1 MGTPV
6 ESRVIF
12 NPAAGRGNAART
24 LAEWQR
30 LLASR
35 AEFCPTTHAG
45 HAEELAKAAAE
56 SGFRFVAAAGG
67 DGTVHEVANGIL
79 RAKQPDAVLVVL
91 PLGSANDYAHTLHF
105 ELGGKPELAR
115 EPKAVDVG
123 SVRTSDGRERFF
135 INGLGL
141 GFNGAVTL
149 ESRRIHWLRGLPLY
163 GLAFVRAL
171 LFHYATPRMEI
182 RFDDVRRDLPTFAV
196 TVALGRR
203 EGNFVV
209 APQAS
214 LVDGWFDYLHAGS
227 LSRWQVLRFM
237 PRLASGKPLPED
249 YPNMWQGRARQVR
262 VQSTAPLIVHTDG
275 EFFSRPE
282 DDVREL
288 DIALH
293 PAALRVL
300 PNHEAWLRSKL

>member
-12 NPAAGRGNAART
+12 NPAAGRGKAART

-30 LLASR
+30 LLDGR

-45 HAEELAKAAAE
+45 HAEDLAKAAAE
-56 SGFRFVAAAGG
+56 AGCRFVAAAGG

-79 RAKQPDAVLVVL
+79 RAGRSDVVLVVL
-91 PLGSANDYAHTLHF
+91 PVGSANDYAHTLDF
-105 ELGGKPELAR
+105 EFGGKPELAS
-115 EPKAVDVG
+115 EPRTVDVG
-123 SVRTSDGRERFF
+123 SARAPDGRERFF

-163 GLAFVRAL
+163 GLAFARAL

-182 RFDDVRRDLPTFAV
+182 RFDDILRDLSTFAV

-214 LVDGWFDYLHAGS
+214 VVDGWFDYLHAGS

-237 PRLASGKPLPED
+237 PRLASGKPLPKD
-249 YPNMWQGRARQVR
+249 YPNMWQGRARQVW

-282 DDVREL
+282 DNVRDL
-288 DIALH
+288 QITLH

-300 PNHEAWLRSKL
+300 PNHQGWLRGP